1 MQHEK
6 INFYAS
12 EYTSKTKE
20 EAVNQSPIFKAQL
33 RDKLLRA
40 KLVTANGLLN
50 FMLNGHTVN
59 FGSVRNKNLM
69 ALDIDNEGQTKITD
83 ANQLLEILA
92 DVSVYPTYVLETVS
106 STLNNPRFRIIL
118 ALDKGIT
125 NTSNYIDNIKA
136 LVKYINQLYPDSA
149 DPKCCDS
156 LSLFYPCKE
165 CLYRSPESRTCTEA
179 LDRLTTVLLPDRTVS
194 LNLAKFFAP
203 ILYNANL
210 MTQTEYEHYSSCTT
224 PITFFWR
231 QKRCLYNIPECYN
244 THLKKSMNYIGKRN
258 IDSQSLNNVFKNLY
272 DLRDGI
278 QSVFEQSRTYDFD
291 ITKSIVEENISNLFI
306 LDDKKEHKNILF
318 ENAKMKIIFSKD
330 HKKLLTVDKSTDKI
344 VKNFSAIDYFAELF
358 SLSSFKDTMDFI
370 RKICNL
376 TYKDKHLRS
385 YKTNL
390 SHYLNALDE
399 QLPKYKYLNEIL
411 CYKDNYITKFILST
425 LVNIAHYRCDLIKE
439 KMPYE
444 YTGEVQLFANALNII
459 GSMKEYYPGK
469 EVSAASVKTKVILL
483 EKLGLIK
490 YVPPEEINAYIS
502 NTITRIRRHT
512 LLNKQSSAITIPK
525 YSVELLREADKKAKE
540 LLSKGNSTLAA
551 AYVRNA
557 ETIYNS
563 PYFIEADKFIKAY
576 FAPDV
581 LYMPQPELSHFY
593 RDKMKSKSPDA
604 IVSKYKPFL
613 IKENKLKVVLLTKQ
627 LMRKFKITKEIA
639 KQKRYRLGYTSI
651 LIKED

>member
-6 INFYAS
+6 FNFYAS
-12 EYTSKTKE
+12 EHVSETKE
-20 EAVNQSPIFKAQL
+20 EAVNQSPIFKSQL

-40 KLVTANGLLN
+40 KLVTARGLLK
-50 FMLNGHTVN
+50 FILNGYTVN
-59 FGSVRNKNLM
+59 FGAVRSKNLIG
-69 ALDIDNEGQTKITD
+69 LDIDNEGKIKITSPD
-83 ANQLLEILA
+83 QLLEILTDI
-92 DVSVYPTYVLETVS
+92 DVHPIFIFKTMS
-106 STLNNPRFRIIL
+106 STSDNPRFRIIL
-118 ALDKGIT
+118 ALDKGII
-125 NTSNYIDNIKA
+125 NTKDYIDNVKA
-136 LVKYINQLYPDSA
+136 LVKYINQFYPDST
-149 DPKCCDS
+149 DPKCCSS
-156 LSLFYPCKE
+156 LSLFYPCTE
-165 CLYRSPESRTCTEA
+165 CLYSSPESRTNTEA
-179 LDRLTTVLLPDRTVS
+179 LDKLTTILLSDRTVS

-203 ILYNANL
+203 ILYNAKL
-210 MTQTEYEHYSSCTT
+210 MTQTEYEHYSSYTT
-224 PITFFWR
+224 PVTFFWR

-244 THLKKSMNYIGKRN
+244 IHFKKSMNYIGKRN
-258 IDSQSLNNVFKNLY
+258 IDSQSLNTIFKNLY

-278 QSVFEQSRTYDFD
+278 QPVFEQSRTYDFD
-291 ITKSIVEENISNLFI
+291 ITKSIVGENISNLFI

-318 ENAKMKIIFSKD
+318 ENIKTKIVFSKD
-330 HKKLLTVDKSTDKI
+330 HRKLLTIDKSTDKI
-344 VKNFSAIDYFAELF
+344 VKNFSVIDYFTEIF

-399 QLPKYKYLNEIL
+399 QLPRYKYLNEIL

-425 LVNIAHYRCDLIKE
+425 LINIAHYRCDLIKE

-525 YSVELLREADKKAKE
+525 YSIELLREADKKAKE

-576 FAPDV
+576 FTSDV

-604 IVSKYKPFL
+604 IVSKYKPYL
-613 IKENKLKVVLLTKQ
+613 IKENKLKAVLLTKQ
-627 LMRKFKITKEIA
+627 IMKKLKITKEIA
-639 KQKRYRLGYTSI
+639 KQKRYRLNYTNI